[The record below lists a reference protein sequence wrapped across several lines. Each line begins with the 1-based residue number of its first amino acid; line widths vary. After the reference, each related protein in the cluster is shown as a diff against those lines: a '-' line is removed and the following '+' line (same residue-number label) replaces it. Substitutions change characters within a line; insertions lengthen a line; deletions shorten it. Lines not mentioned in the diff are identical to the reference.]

1 MLWLFTTMAPQVMTW
16 WFQYVEPNSGQFQAS
31 KLKMLILP
39 KLLKQVSQKS
49 AFLENTNPSKLEKE
63 YISKKKV
70 CLSKNVGIW
79 MDNNM
84 M

>member
-1 MLWLFTTMAPQVMTW
+1 
-16 WFQYVEPNSGQFQAS
+16 VEPNSGQFQAS